1 MASFFFRFLHIA
13 VGDNRSR
20 GAAITANSDARREPD
35 DVRRRACSSG
45 GTASSRRRRQRVV
58 GGGEACSG
66 VHVGGHATVAN
77 AAVIPR
83 GFVGRQS
90 VTDLLR
96 RRSGRFAGVACSST
110 HATATRS
117 ALYRHNGARQHH
129 SVGRSLCSVQAAG
142 VHGETTRSLD
152 HTKHRH
158 T

>member
-1 MASFFFRFLHIA
+1 M
-13 VGDNRSR
+13 GDNRSR
-20 GAAITANSDARREPD
+20 GAAITANPTHAENPTTFGDALAAAAAQHHPVD
-35 DVRRRACSSG
+35 DDNEWWEEG
-45 GTASSRRRRQRVV
+45 E
-58 GGGEACSG
+58 GEACSG

-142 VHGETTRSLD
+142 VHGETTRSLES
-152 HTKHRH
+152 HKHRH